1 MEPKMVNLT
10 LFTPLLTVVLA
21 PLVAVIGWF
30 VAHQFNVY
38 RDRRNKR
45 RDMIVQYL
53 LEAYRRLE
61 SAANREKTEEQASA
75 FESAIAD
82 IQLLGSVEQISSTIK
97 YLHAHASGGGAVI
110 DEVLCLLRNDL
121 RKELGLSPAKRN
133 PVIFRFE
140 RRWDSGNWKGE
151 TVSRTDHVLG
161 AKDQ

>member
-1 MEPKMVNLT
+1 MNSQT
-10 LFTPLLTVVLA
+10 LLTPLLTIIFA

-45 RDMIVQYL
+45 QDMIVEYL
-53 LEAYRRLE
+53 VEAYRRLE

-82 IQLLGSVEQISSTIK
+82 IQLLGSVEQISATIK
-97 YLHAHASGGGAVI
+97 YLRAHASSSGAVI

-121 RKELGLSPAKRN
+121 RKELGLSPARN
-133 PVIFRFE
+133 NPIIFRFE
-140 RRWDSGNWKGE
+140 RRWDGGNWKGE
-151 TVSRTDHVLG
+151 TVSRTEHVPG
-161 AKDQ
+161 TKDQ

>member
-1 MEPKMVNLT
+1 MANLT
-10 LFTPLLTVVLA
+10 LITPILAAIFA

-45 RDMIVQYL
+45 HDMIVQYL

-61 SAANREKTEEQASA
+61 SAANREKTEEQAFA
-75 FESAIAD
+75 FESAVAD
-82 IQLLGSVEQISSTIK
+82 IQLLGSVEQISTTIK
-97 YLHAHASGGGAVI
+97 YLHAHTLSQGAII

-121 RKELGLSPAKRN
+121 RKELRLSPAKSN

-140 RRWDSGNWKGE
+140 RKWDSGNWKGE
-151 TVSRTDHVLG
+151 TVSRTEHVRS
-161 AKDQ
+161 AKDH